1 VYGVAICSWP
11 FAPGRLRRRSGGR
24 REAVGEPLTEVEWR
38 PRYFFGALRSFQGVV
53 KNVRILK
60 VIHITRMAL
69 QGRQLTDRGHRGTGY
84 YQALFERLRYRGK
97 HHTLLKLRQR
107 VVIDVQRRSTGST
120 MLGTPVTLPI
130 AIAPAGLA
138 GMQ

>member
-1 VYGVAICSWP
+1 
-11 FAPGRLRRRSGGR
+11 
-24 REAVGEPLTEVEWR
+24 
-38 PRYFFGALRSFQGVV
+38 
-53 KNVRILK
+53 
-60 VIHITRMAL
+60 
-69 QGRQLTDRGHRGTGY
+69 
-84 YQALFERLRYRGK
+84 
-97 HHTLLKLRQR
+97 LLKLRQR